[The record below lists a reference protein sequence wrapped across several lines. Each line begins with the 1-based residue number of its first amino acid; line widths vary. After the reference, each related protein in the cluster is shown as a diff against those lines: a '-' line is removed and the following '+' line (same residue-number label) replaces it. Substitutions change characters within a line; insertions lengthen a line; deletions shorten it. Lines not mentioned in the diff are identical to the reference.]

1 VAKNIVSFQSQA
13 LSDTYC
19 GKKILVTGHTGFK
32 GSWLVFILKHLG
44 ANVAGLSIEPPSNLS
59 HAYYALGVSELLS
72 NRDSQFGDVRNLETI
87 EDIFQSQKPDFV
99 FHLAAQALVSASY
112 VNPVNTFTTNVLGT
126 LHILETLRGYPETA
140 SVIVTSDKCYQND
153 ERSTAYFEDDRM
165 GGDDP
170 YSASK
175 GAAELLFHS
184 YTSSF
189 ADLGKMNG
197 VSSVRA
203 GNVFGG
209 GDWSDNRLV
218 PDCIRDLYSTNVI
231 HLRMPEATRP
241 WTFVID
247 ILLGYLQTAL
257 VVRSRPD
264 MSKSSWNFASGE
276 VKTVLDVAQ
285 GFVSA
290 FGFGTVTID
299 EDQSIGKEANLLQI
313 DATKARENLAWQ
325 PLFTVDEAIQ
335 LTASWYAA
343 QHAGEDMAAFSN
355 SFLASTFHRF

>member
-1 VAKNIVSFQSQA
+1 MAKNVVSFQSQA
-13 LSDTYC
+13 LFETYS
-19 GKKILVTGHTGFK
+19 GKKVLVTGHTGFK

-44 ANVAGLSIEPPSNLS
+44 ASVAGLSIEPPSNLS
-59 HAYYALGVSELLS
+59 HAYYALGVSELLT

-87 EDIFQSQKPDFV
+87 DDILRAQKPDFV
-99 FHLAAQALVSASY
+99 FHLAAQAIVSASY
-112 VNPVNTFTTNVLGT
+112 VDPLNTFTTNVLGT
-126 LHILETLRGYPETA
+126 LHLLEILRGYPETS
-140 SVIVTSDKCYQND
+140 SVIVTSVKCYQND
-153 ERSTAYFEDDRM
+153 ELNSAYFEDDRM

-189 ADLGKMNG
+189 PELGKING

-257 VVRSRPD
+257 VVRLRPD
-264 MSKSSWNFASGE
+264 LSKSSWNFASGE
-276 VKTVLDVAQ
+276 VKTVLEVAQ

-290 FGFGTVTID
+290 FGFGTVTVD
-299 EDQSIGKEANLLQI
+299 AHQTIGKEAKLLQI
-313 DATKARENLAWQ
+313 DASKARLNLAWK

-335 LTASWYAA
+335 LTAAWYAA
-343 QHAGEDMAAFSN
+343 QHGGEDMAVFSN
-355 SFLASTFHRF
+355 SFLANTFHRF

>member
-1 VAKNIVSFQSQA
+1 MASSLVSFQSQA
-13 LSDTYC
+13 FFDTYS
-19 GKKILVTGHTGFK
+19 GKKVLVTGHTGFK

-59 HAYYALGVSELLS
+59 HAYYALGITDLLT
-72 NRDSQFGDVRNLETI
+72 NKESQFGDVRNLETV
-87 EDIFQSQKPDFV
+87 EQVFRTEKPDFV
-99 FHLAAQALVSASY
+99 FHLAAQAIVSASY
-112 VNPVNTFTTNVLGT
+112 VDPLKTFTTNVLGT
-126 LHILETLRGYPETA
+126 LHLLETLRSYPEI
-140 SVIVTSDKCYQND
+140 SSIIVTSDKCYQND
-153 ERSTAYFEDDRM
+153 ERNTAYFEHDRM

-189 ADLGKMNG
+189 PDLGQVNG

-218 PDCIRDLYSTNVI
+218 PDCIRDLYSTNII

-257 VVRSRPD
+257 VVRSNPEL
-264 MSKSSWNFASGE
+264 SKSSWNFASGE
-276 VKTVLDVAQ
+276 VKTVLEVAK

-290 FGFGTVTID
+290 FGFGTVTVD
-299 EDQSIGKEANLLQI
+299 EQQSIGKEAKLLQI
-313 DATKARENLAWQ
+313 DATKARKHLSWK
-325 PLFTVDEAIQ
+325 PLFSVDQAIQ
-335 LTASWYAA
+335 LTAAWYAA
-343 QHAGEDMAAFSN
+343 QQADEDMVAFSN
-355 SFLASTFHRF
+355 SFLANTFHKF